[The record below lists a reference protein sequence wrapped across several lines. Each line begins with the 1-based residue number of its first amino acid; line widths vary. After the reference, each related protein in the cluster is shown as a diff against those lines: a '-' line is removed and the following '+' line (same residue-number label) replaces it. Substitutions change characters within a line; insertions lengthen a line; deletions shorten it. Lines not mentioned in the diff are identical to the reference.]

1 MLGKG
6 KFWHWKQIR
15 GDQEL
20 GVIGTWGLMVRV
32 SVWGNKKV
40 LEADGD
46 GGTTLYVINTSELY
60 T

>member
-1 MLGKG
+1 
-6 KFWHWKQIR
+6 
-15 GDQEL
+15 
-20 GVIGTWGLMVRV
+20 MVRV